1 MAFGGNVDKLTNS
14 QLQDLVSRGL
24 TQFIPIRVTSVDQS
38 DSLSNGS
45 IVGEILTPQAT
56 PKFQLQVTASPL
68 FPNIT
73 YVPLVNE
80 VVFCI
85 SSPAGNYSDNT
96 STVKYYYISPLNI
109 WNNTN
114 TNPTPNPYQNLKP
127 DSQNKSIAEVEAG
140 SSNKSNQQDNNQFKP
155 GTYFKEK
162 SNIFPLYPYEG
173 DIIYEGRWGQ
183 SIRFGSTN
191 IRTTGGN
198 KTVNRSNAFGANE
211 TFILGN
217 TTPTTLINQLSVAS
231 ARVKQFSNKYD
242 NVTVTT
248 SINASESQVTNPNNI
263 PPGGLAQQRL
273 DNTLSVLSSFPLL
286 NKDIRSNTSIGSTP
300 YTPGVDNPNDLK
312 YTSEQSV
319 TINVSVRGTETINE
333 PENEIPL
340 NVWSTT
346 GSAGDPL
353 LIFRNGQNPELSSPA
368 QSTTIED
375 VNKDL
380 SSLYLTSTQ
389 KVPIEVSSQNDYLS
403 YGTNKPEDPK
413 EYAGAQ
419 VILNSGRLVF
429 NTTQNHILLS
439 SAKSINLNAVG
450 GIYTDTTGD
459 TVFQSNKVYLG
470 GTQNAQP
477 VVLGDELVSLLT
489 DVLNDLSNLTNSL
502 QNQIGVPVGSPIA
515 PTNLIAQTIN
525 FKINGYKQRLKNSLS
540 NTTSTV

>member
-24 TQFIPIRVTSVDQS
+24 TQFVPIRVTSVDQS

-85 SSPAGNYSDNT
+85 SSPAGNYGDNT

-114 TNPTPNPYQNLKP
+114 TNPTPNPYQDLKP

-140 SSNKSNQQDNNQFKP
+140 SSNKSSQQDTNQFKP
-155 GTYFKEK
+155 GTYFEEK
-162 SNIFPLYPYEG
+162 SNIYPLYPYEG

-183 SIRFGSTN
+183 SIRFGSTA
-191 IRTTGGN
+191 TD
-198 KTVNRSNAFGANE
+198 F
-211 TFILGN
+211 
-217 TTPTTLINQLSVAS
+217 
-231 ARVKQFSNKYD
+231 
-242 NVTVTT
+242 
-248 SINASESQVTNPNNI
+248 NPW
-263 PPGGLAQQRL
+263 
-273 DNTLSVLSSFPLL
+273 S
-286 NKDIRSNTSIGSTP
+286 SIGT
-300 YTPGVDNPNDLK
+300 N
-312 YTSEQSV
+312 
-319 TINVSVRGTETINE
+319 
-333 PENEIPL
+333 
-340 NVWSTT
+340 
-346 GSAGDPL
+346 GDPI
-353 LIFRNGQNPELSSPA
+353 LILRNGQNPELQNPA
-368 QSTTIED
+368 QTTTVED
-375 VNKDL
+375 INKDL
-380 SSLYLTSTQ
+380 SSIYFTSTQ

-419 VILNSGRLVF
+419 VILNSGRLIF

-439 SAKSINLNAVG
+439 SAKSINLNAIE
-450 GIYTDTTGD
+450 GIYTDTIGD

-470 GTQNAQP
+470 GTKNAQP